1 MFYLS
6 LGFRLQVA
14 NAVKAYVQP
23 FRYSIQVCDRRRV
36 KDADRDI
43 ISHAALAQR
52 RAVKSLEVKRVLIV
66 LQRSDGSCFGNITK
80 LTKGVVVE

>member
-14 NAVKAYVQP
+14 NAMKAYVQP
-23 FRYSIQVCDRRRV
+23 FRYSIQVCDRRRD
-36 KDADRDI
+36 KDTDRDI

-52 RAVKSLEVKRVLIV
+52 RAVKSLEVKRLFV